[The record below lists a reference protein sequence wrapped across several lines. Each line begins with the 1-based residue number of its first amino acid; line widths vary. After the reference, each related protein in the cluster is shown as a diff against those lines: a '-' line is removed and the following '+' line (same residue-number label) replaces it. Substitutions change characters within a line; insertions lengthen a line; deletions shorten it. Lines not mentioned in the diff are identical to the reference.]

1 MEEIFDIVDLNGE
14 PTGKTIPRSEA
25 HRNGIRHRTA
35 HVWLW
40 RRTDDGFEILL
51 QKRSDD
57 KDSFPGCY
65 DISSAG
71 HIPAGCDY
79 LTSAVRELKEELGLD
94 VTADK
99 LVFVGSKSLLTKA
112 EFYGEPFIDDQF
124 TRFYRL
130 EYLPEM
136 GNIVPQPEEIS
147 EVRWFTPDGI
157 REILGKPE
165 SCVDPTEIGKVIDS
179 IETLMK
185 ERQKQ

>member
-1 MEEIFDIVDLNGE
+1 MEEIFDIVDENGE
-14 PTGKTIPRSEA
+14 PTGKTVPRSEA

-40 RRTDDGFEILL
+40 RPAKGGFEILL

-79 LTSAVRELKEELGLD
+79 ITSALRELKEELGL
-94 VTADK
+94 TARSED
-99 LVFVGSKSLLTKA
+99 LVPVGSKSLFTEA
-112 EFYGEPFIDDQF
+112 EFYGEPFRDNQF

-130 EYLPEM
+130 EYRPEM
-136 GNIVPQPEEIS
+136 GDIIPQPEEIES
-147 EVRWFTPDGI
+147 VRWFTPDGI
-157 REILGKPE
+157 RALYGKPE
-165 SCVDPTEIGKVIDS
+165 SCVDPAEIEKIIES
-179 IETLMK
+179 IESI
-185 ERQKQ
+185 ERNKIK

>member
-1 MEEIFDIVDLNGE
+1 MMEEIFDIVDENGE
-14 PTGKTIPRSEA
+14 PTGKTVSRSEA

-40 RRTDDGFEILL
+40 RGAKDGFEILL

-79 LTSAVRELKEELGLD
+79 ITSALRELKEELGL
-94 VTADK
+94 TAGAED
-99 LVFVGSKSLLTKA
+99 LVPVGSKSLFTEA
-112 EFYGEPFIDDQF
+112 EFYGEPFRDNQF

-130 EYLPEM
+130 EYRPEM
-136 GNIVPQPEEIS
+136 GDIVPQPEEIS
-147 EVRWFTPDGI
+147 AVKWFTPDGV
-157 REILGKPE
+157 RALYGKPE
-165 SCVDPTEIGKVIDS
+165 SCVDPAEVEKVIES
-179 IETLMK
+179 IERNK
-185 ERQKQ
+185 IK